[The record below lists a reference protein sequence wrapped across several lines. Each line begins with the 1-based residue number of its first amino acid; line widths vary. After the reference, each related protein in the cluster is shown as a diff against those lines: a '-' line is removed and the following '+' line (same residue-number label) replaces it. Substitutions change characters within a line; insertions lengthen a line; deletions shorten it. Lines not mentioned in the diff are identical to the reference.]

1 MPSPPSPHHLPVWQK
16 HNFCHFRALSLLGV
30 ELLQSS
36 AGWNWQAE
44 CTAILFPVAPWHAC
58 SVRHACSVWPW
69 TAHPARCYRSPS
81 PFRTASFLCSSNVP
95 SLNYSGLGHWLGP
108 WQMPTCFPGQ
118 GCNLDDPSQCGGP
131 ALPSPIAL
139 NALVGSGMP
148 RTQAGSFPP
157 VPILPHIAAQTVG
170 TL

>member
-1 MPSPPSPHHLPVWQK
+1 MQNCFKALQGETDRKNALLSSLQWHPGMPVLSDMPVLSGLERRVLPGATGPPPCL
-16 HNFCHFRALSLLGV
+16 
-30 ELLQSS
+30 
-36 AGWNWQAE
+36 
-44 CTAILFPVAPWHAC
+44 T
-58 SVRHACSVWPW
+58 
-69 TAHPARCYRSPS
+69 TS
-81 PFRTASFLCSSNVP
+81 PFRTASFLFSSNVP

-139 NALVGSGMP
+139 NSLVGSGMP
-148 RTQAGSFPP
+148 RTQASSFPP
-157 VPILPHIAAQTVG
+157 VPILPHTAAQTLG